1 MFNHLSLDHSG
12 LTSLTLADAGGRFFF
27 KKNEKSNKK
36 LIMHLLF

>member
-12 LTSLTLADAGGRFFF
+12 LTSLTLADAGGRFK